1 MAMSLRFREEKGA
14 VALEFALVLP
24 ILMVILVGI
33 IEFSL
38 LFTAQTT
45 LTNAAREGARSMAL
59 HNDPARARS
68 AVKDSAFYLSPA
80 LTDAQISVSPTTC
93 TAGARGTTT
102 IHYQYHLMTG
112 LFGDGITLTG
122 KAAMRCGG

>member
-1 MAMSLRFREEKGA
+1 MNRRLEGEKGA
-14 VALEFALVLP
+14 VALEFALLLP

-33 IEFSL
+33 VEFSL
-38 LFTAQTT
+38 VFTAQTT

-59 HNDPARARS
+59 FNDPAAARK
-68 AVKDSAFYLSPA
+68 AVKDSAFNLSPA
-80 LTDAQISVSPTTC
+80 LTDAQITVSPTAC
-93 TAGARGTTT
+93 TVGTRGTTT
-102 IHYQYHLMTG
+102 IRYQYHLMTG

>member
-1 MAMSLRFREEKGA
+1 MNRRLGEEDGA
-14 VALEFALVLP
+14 VALEFAILLP
-24 ILMVILVGI
+24 VLMVILVGI
-33 IEFSL
+33 VEFSL

-59 HNDPARARS
+59 HNDSATARS

-80 LTDAQISVSPTTC
+80 LTDAQISVSPAAC
-93 TAGARGTTT
+93 TAGARSTTT
-102 IHYQYHLMTG
+102 ITYSYRMMTG
-112 LFGDGITLTG
+112 LFGDSITLTG